1 MDRTSTLW
9 RILLPGLCIL
19 FMSGQ
24 VFGQQGIIRGKVTT
38 GGLAVEFAN
47 IVIAGQYIGATS
59 NALGQFIIKD
69 VTAGTYELS
78 VSMMGYQTE
87 KVKATI
93 TAGQTLVLNISL
105 REDLSRL
112 NEIVVT
118 GVSQAT
124 AVRKNPVPIATIGKR
139 EMNMNVNNN
148 IIDAIIKG
156 IPGVSAV
163 TTGPNISKPFIR
175 GLGYNR
181 VLTLYDGVRQEGQ
194 QWGDEHGIEVD
205 QYGIGRAEVVK
216 GPASLTYGSDALAGV
231 INMIPD
237 IPVGE
242 EGKLKGSFLTD
253 YHTNNG
259 MAASSLGLGY
269 RKGDWKYAFRAS
281 GKMAHNYR
289 NKVDGLVY
297 GTAFR
302 EYNLSAMAR
311 VDKSWGYSVWG
322 VTAYDNQQEIP
333 DGSRDSLTRKF
344 TRQIYEA
351 AEDDLKNRPIVPD
364 DQLNSY
370 KINPLHQHIQH
381 YRVYNRSKF
390 GNVYTTI
397 GLQKSIRQEFN
408 HPTLPAQPGL
418 DVVLNTLNY
427 DVRYNFP
434 VWQGIE
440 TTIGVNGMYQVNRS
454 KNATDF
460 PIPDYNLFD
469 IGGFFFAKKSFGKM
483 DVSGGLR
490 YDNRYIHWDD
500 FYVGTNA
507 GNGFSRKVTLPDTA
521 GASLQFP
528 SFTHHYS
535 GVSGSLGVTYNISER
550 LLLKANVARGYRAPN
565 ITEIGSNGLDPGAHI
580 VYLGNRGFKPEFS
593 LQEDIGFLAY
603 LADLDISVEMFH
615 NQIENYIYQSLLYDA
630 NGQPVVI
637 VPGNSTYQYQQSKA
651 QLYGAEVS
659 VNLHPRS
666 IKWLSLNSSA
676 AYTEGLNKNDA
687 LIKKD
692 GDQAKYLPFIPPLH
706 VRSELRAM
714 MNRSYGIFSKIY
726 GRAEVDGYA
735 DQSHF
740 YGVDHTETFTP
751 GYTLI
756 NLGAGTT
763 LTGREGKTVCELF
776 LQLDNVFNTAYQAN
790 MNRLKY
796 FEYYTASPNGRSGI
810 YNMGRNFSVKAIVPF

>member
-1 MDRTSTLW
+1 MNSTYTPV
-9 RILLPGLCIL
+9 RILSIICCLLL
-19 FMSGQ
+19 FSGQ
-24 VFGQQGIIRGKVTT
+24 VFSQQGSIRGKVTAA
-38 GGLAVEFAN
+38 GLPVQFAN
-47 IVIAGQYIGATS
+47 VLVARQNLGATS
-59 NALGQFIIKD
+59 NASGQFIIKEIG
-69 VTAGTYELS
+69 AGTYDLT
-78 VSMMGYQTE
+78 VSMVGYQTE
-87 KVKATI
+87 KIKATV
-93 TAGQTLVLNISL
+93 TAAQVLVLNISL
-105 REDLSRL
+105 EEDLSRL

-118 GVSQAT
+118 GVSRAT
-124 AVRKNPVPIATIGKR
+124 VVRKNPIPIATIGKR
-139 EMNMNVNNN
+139 EMDMNVNNN

-237 IPVGE
+237 IPVGD
-242 EGKLKGSFLTD
+242 EGKVKGSFLAD

-259 MAASSLGLGY
+259 MAASSIGLSY
-269 RKGDWKYAFRAS
+269 RKNDWKYAFRAS

-311 VDKSWGYSVWG
+311 VDKSWGYSQWG
-322 VTAYDNQQEIP
+322 ATMYDNEQEIP
-333 DGSRDSLTRKF
+333 DGSRDSLSRKF

-351 AEDDLKNRPIVPD
+351 DGDNLKDRPIVSD
-364 DQLNSY
+364 KLLKSY
-370 KINPLHQHIQH
+370 TINPLHQHIRH
-381 YRVYNRSKF
+381 FRVYNRSQF
-390 GNVYTTI
+390 GGFNTTV
-397 GLQKSIRQEFN
+397 GLQQSIRQEYN
-408 HPTLPAQPGL
+408 HPSMPDQPGL
-418 DVVLNTLNY
+418 DVVLNTINY

-440 TTIGVNGMYQVNRS
+440 TTVGVNGMYQVNKS
-454 KNATDF
+454 KHATDF

-469 IGGFFFAKKSFGKM
+469 IGGFFFAKRSFGKV
-483 DVSGGLR
+483 DISGGLR

-500 FYVGTNA
+500 FYVGPDA
-507 GNGFSRKVTLPDTA
+507 SNGFNKRAMLPDTA

-535 GVSGSLGVTYNISER
+535 GFSGSVGATYNISER
-550 LLLKANVARGYRAPN
+550 VLLKANVARGYRAPN

-580 VYLGNRGFKPEFS
+580 VYLGNRSFKPEFS

-603 LADLDISVEMFH
+603 LEDLDISVELFN
-615 NQIENYIYQSLLYDA
+615 NQIENYIYQSLLYDD

-637 VPGNSTYQYQQSKA
+637 VAGNATYQYQQSKA

-659 VNLHPRS
+659 VNLHPRG
-666 IKWLSLNSSA
+666 IKWLTLNTSA

-687 LIKKD
+687 LVKTH
-692 GDQAKYLPFIPPLH
+692 GDKARYLPFIPPLH
-706 VRSELRAM
+706 VRSELRTV

-726 GRAEVDGYA
+726 GRVEVDGYA

-740 YGVDHTETFTP
+740 YGVDNTETFTP
-751 GYTLI
+751 GYALF

-763 LTGREGKTVCELF
+763 ITGKGKKTVCELF

-810 YNMGRNFSVKAIVPF
+810 YNIGRNFSVKAILPF

>member
-47 IVIAGQYIGATS
+47 IVIAGQHIGAAS
-59 NALGQFIIKD
+59 NASGQFIIRD
-69 VTAGTYELS
+69 VDAGTYDLT

-87 KVKATI
+87 KVKATV

-124 AVRKNPVPIATIGKR
+124 AVRKNPIPIATIGKR

-242 EGKLKGSFLTD
+242 DGKLKGSFLAD

-351 AEDDLKNRPIVPD
+351 GEDDLKNRPIVPD

-500 FYVGTNA
+500 FYVGA
-507 GNGFSRKVTLPDTA
+507 DASNGFNRKVTLPDTA

-637 VPGNSTYQYQQSKA
+637 VPGNATYQYQQSKA

-659 VNLHPRS
+659 INLHPRS

-692 GDQAKYLPFIPPLH
+692 GDQARYLPFIPPLH

-726 GRAEVDGYA
+726 GRAEIDGYA